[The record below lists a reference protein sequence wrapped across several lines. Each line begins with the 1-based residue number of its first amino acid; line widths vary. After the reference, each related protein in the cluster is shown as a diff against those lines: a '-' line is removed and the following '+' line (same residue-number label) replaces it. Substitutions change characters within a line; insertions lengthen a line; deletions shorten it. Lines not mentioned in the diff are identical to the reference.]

1 MKKIALILLVLA
13 MALSMVACGNNNN
26 ADNGEN
32 NAVVDDTNN
41 NENNV
46 EETPAES
53 LAALDVL
60 NAAWEKYSDDEK
72 VYFMGGDYD
81 AFAEGPGVF
90 NHENA
95 EYLAGLLIV
104 PADAVQYIDEAA
116 SLFHSMNFNN
126 FTCGSYVIADSANV
140 DTFVSLMNDA
150 IMNNQWMCGFPEVLS
165 VVKVGENNVVITFG
179 NSDLVNLIETRL
191 VEVYPDAVVTQE
203 PIV

>member
-1 MKKIALILLVLA
+1 MKKIILIMLVLA

-26 ADNGEN
+26 ADNGN
-32 NAVVDDTNN
+32 NDAVVDDTNN

-46 EETPAES
+46 EETPAEP

-60 NAAWEKYSDDEK
+60 NAAWEKYTEDEK

-81 AFAEGPGVF
+81 NFTQGPGVF

-104 PADAVQYIDEAA
+104 PADAVQYISETA
-116 SLFHSMNFNN
+116 SLLHNMNLNS
-126 FTCGSYVIADSANV
+126 FTCGSYVIADAANV
-140 DTFVSLMNDA
+140 DTFISLMQDA
-150 IMNNQWMCGFPEVLS
+150 IKNNQWMCGFPEVLS

-179 NSDLVNLIETRL
+179 NTDLVNLIETRL
-191 VEVYPDAVVTQE
+191 VEVYPDAVTTQE
-203 PIV
+203 PLV